1 MVIFLL
7 YRVGVWCVVVIVF
20 SIGSLEEPQRRHHR
34 RQRARKTRNSF
45 SYDRKSRKRS
55 RLDRVILARRC
66 CDLPCSTSWKGNLPR
81 DFRKKIARSQREAL
95 TLMQNLTPVFRPLF
109 RHKLAITV
117 FSLGIAYVA
126 RTLINCRNL
135 WMWHDEQK
143 YVVWIRSTTLRSK
156 NFDVFSITNH
166 RNKKIPSTFSIPATE
181 FLWHPRR
188 KECQRIEIGGIA
200 KTLHDNQAPSVKWL
214 IWKIRHTDSWITQI
228 RFECFFNYCD
238 NNP

>member
-1 MVIFLL
+1 M
-7 YRVGVWCVVVIVF
+7 VIVF

-126 RTLINCRNL
+126 RTLIIVGICEC
-135 WMWHDEQK
+135 D
-143 YVVWIRSTTLRSK
+143 TTSK
-156 NFDVFSITNH
+156 SMLCGFDRRRFGARI
-166 RNKKIPSTFSIPATE
+166 STFFQSQTTE
-181 FLWHPRR
+181 TRKFLRHSAFLLQNFFDIQDAR
-188 KECQRIEIGGIA
+188 
-200 KTLHDNQAPSVKWL
+200 SV
-214 IWKIRHTDSWITQI
+214 S
-228 RFECFFNYCD
+228 E
-238 NNP
+238 